1 MVIKK
6 KNGTDVEVQDGW
18 KGKIIPFEIV
28 QNRFLK
34 EQLNLLDD
42 ENNRLNDISSIYEET
57 LDELSEEEKTSI
69 DSLLNDDTTA
79 FKFSEVSKKVKEL
92 KKDKVVVEEGSLE
105 EKIIKLN
112 DLYMEE
118 KELKLKFKSD
128 TNELQT
134 KTKEKIE
141 SLTGEEVYQLL
152 HDKWIEPIKEN
163 IANIVNEVISN
174 FSRNVESLSNKYE
187 ETFEDLEKEIDK
199 TEKSLSTM
207 IDELT
212 GNEFDMKGLEELK
225 SLLNGG
231 YNE

>member
-69 DSLLNDDTTA
+69 DSLLNDDNTA
-79 FKFSEVSKKVKEL
+79 FKFAEVSKKVKEL